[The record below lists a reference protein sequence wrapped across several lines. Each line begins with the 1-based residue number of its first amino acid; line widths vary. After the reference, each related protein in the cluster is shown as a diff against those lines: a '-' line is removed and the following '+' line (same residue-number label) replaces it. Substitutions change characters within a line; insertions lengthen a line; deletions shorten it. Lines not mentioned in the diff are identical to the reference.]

1 MITLKHKV
9 NVEHFFKDVH
19 MGNCF
24 RLFAGPEQI
33 AILPDETAVELMVDM
48 LAQCMPNA
56 ANSQQFTYCP
66 AYLPGA
72 NFR

>member
-9 NVEHFFKDVH
+9 NVDRFIKDVY

-24 RLFAGPEQI
+24 RLFAGSEQI
-33 AILPDETAVELMVDM
+33 AILPNEASVELMVDM
-48 LAQCMPNA
+48 LVQCVPNS
-56 ANSQQFTYCP
+56 ANSRLFTYCP
-66 AYLPGA
+66 AYLPEA